1 VFTDLIAKFL
11 IALATLAGAASDA
24 RLEILLLAILIV
36 AGALG
41 LLILLRW
48 DRRRRL
54 ATRPEWARMLA
65 DTDYFKQSVWRI
77 FRARGYKVQW
87 ARAFN
92 DPIERQPR
100 DVVFALTW
108 RGELVVA
115 VCGRWVIPIT
125 SDVITRFQQALATTQ
140 AKRGMIVTTS
150 FFTDAAKAA
159 AIGLPVELHD
169 REQLARWMTEI
180 WG

>member
-1 VFTDLIAKFL
+1 MGFDDWRMLGLGATILAGLIAF
-11 IALATLAGAASDA
+11 
-24 RLEILLLAILIV
+24 
-36 AGALG
+36 G
-41 LLILLRW
+41 LLILLRL

-87 ARAFN
+87 AKAFN

-125 SDVITRFQQALATTQ
+125 SDVITRFQEALATTQ
-140 AKRGMIVTTS
+140 AKRGMIITTS
-150 FFTDAAKAA
+150 VFTEAAKAA

-169 REQLARWMTEI
+169 RDQLAKWIGEI